1 MKGPLKRGCRIH
13 GNQTFIHE
21 HCANVSF
28 TLSTYSV
35 LFPFAYMQ
43 DRFHTCFPQR
53 SKTWKK
59 QLCIIP
65 STCTLLICLATAVSL
80 AATVADIIA
89 DTVLV
94 IIVILMFHVLST
106 LTFIFGKCTEAYAR
120 MPVSSSF
127 LSWLDK
133 GGGGCAG
140 SQQWRSKNVSGTGQ
154 AVLHL
159 WELFRSES
167 IPVFL

>member
-133 GGGGCAG
+133 GGGGCTG
-140 SQQWRSKNVSGTGQ
+140 SQQ
-154 AVLHL
+154 
-159 WELFRSES
+159 
-167 IPVFL
+167 

>member
-59 QLCIIP
+59 RLCISSVHVEGI
-65 STCTLLICLATAVSL
+65 ICLATAVSL

-133 GGGGCAG
+133 GGGGCTG
-140 SQQWRSKNVSGTGQ
+140 SQQWRSKNVLGTGQ